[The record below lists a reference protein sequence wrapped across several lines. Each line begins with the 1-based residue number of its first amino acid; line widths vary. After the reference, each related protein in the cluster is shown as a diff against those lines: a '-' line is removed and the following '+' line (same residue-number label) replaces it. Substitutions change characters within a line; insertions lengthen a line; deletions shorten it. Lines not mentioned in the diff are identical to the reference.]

1 MEVIIIKNNTK
12 TKKLIPGTFDPVF
25 KEIFTC
31 KECRN
36 YTCALISKIT
46 NINFDYLK
54 ENLKV
59 VNTTLPVDRARERSM
74 TTDVLLSIEGNIINL
89 EMNNRYYEGLYERND
104 KYGHKVLSRLTNKGE
119 KYSDYNKLI
128 QINFNSFNK
137 FKKEIS
143 VFKMMEVDTH
153 ELESESF
160 IKYHISLPIIT
171 KKYYNKEKLSAL
183 EKMLL
188 LIAINEIKDLEK
200 VSMGDDILMEYEKKI
215 KNLSDDERFLDLY
228 DVEEENAKI
237 RRTIEAY
244 DKKIATEKG
253 MKKGLKQG
261 LKKGIEQGI
270 EQGIKQGIKQGIEKG
285 ITQEKNAIAKNMLEK
300 GIAID
305 TIIEVTGID
314 KATLKEIDK

>member
-270 EQGIKQGIKQGIEKG
+270 KQGIKQGIEKG